1 MLLYS
6 QFLILGEVV
15 NATQEK
21 GFEDKGI
28 SPKNRIMFKRKD
40 SRQLTYLLFP
50 QVGTNKHVRST
61 VIKKGISID
70 IHRH

>member
-21 GFEDKGI
+21 GFEDKSI

-40 SRQLTYLLFP
+40 SRQLIYL
-50 QVGTNKHVRST
+50 
-61 VIKKGISID
+61 
-70 IHRH
+70 